1 MLGCGSGGRSQSTAG
16 RSSSVPGS
24 VGGLGP
30 LEGLEAIG
38 RQDVAVGPG
47 LRHLEIFTLKGLLTL
62 LWHGDRDAESVV
74 VLGGG
79 AMGGLLGPADG
90 FYHWLG
96 GELGAPGSGV
106 GVLRVGWRTP
116 NDLDRCTHDLL
127 AAIDLASR
135 SGARRAVTGG
145 HSFGGAVAVRA
156 GVALDELCA
165 GVVTFAT
172 QSAGCE
178 VVDQLSAPLLAFHGD
193 RDELLPLAC
202 SELVAEH
209 AGGGGELR
217 VCAGAGHL
225 MAEAAAQL
233 RADVP
238 TWIRARL
245 TA

>member
-1 MLGCGSGGRSQSTAG
+1 MPSRCRRPLRVA
-16 RSSSVPGS
+16 PDS
-24 VGGLGP
+24 VGGVGP

-38 RQDVAVGPG
+38 KQDVVVGPG
-47 LRHLEIFTLKGLLTL
+47 LRQLEIFTLKGLLTI

-90 FYHWLG
+90 LYPF
-96 GELGAPGSGV
+96 LGAELATPGSGSGI
-106 GVLRVGWRTP
+106 GVLRVGWRKP

-135 SGARRAVTGG
+135 SGARRAITGG

-225 MAEAAAQL
+225 LAEADARL

-238 TWIRARL
+238 AWIRARL

>member
-1 MLGCGSGGRSQSTAG
+1 
-16 RSSSVPGS
+16 
-24 VGGLGP
+24 LGP

-38 RQDVAVGPG
+38 RQDVTVAPG
-47 LRHLEIFTLKGLLTL
+47 VAHLEIFTLKGLLTL
-62 LWHGDRDAESVV
+62 LWHGDRDAEAVV

-90 FYHWLG
+90 LYPF
-96 GELGAPGSGV
+96 LGAELATPGSGI
-106 GVLRVGWRTP
+106 GVVRVGWRKP

-156 GVALDELCA
+156 GVALGELCA

-178 VVDQLSAPLLAFHGD
+178 VVPSLQAPLVAFHGD
-193 RDELLPLAC
+193 RDELLPLAA

-225 MAEAAAQL
+225 MAEA
-233 RADVP
+233 D
-238 TWIRARL
+238 ARL
-245 TA
+245 RDEVPAWIHARLAD

>member
-1 MLGCGSGGRSQSTAG
+1 MAR
-16 RSSSVPGS
+16 
-24 VGGLGP
+24 GP

-38 RQDVAVGPG
+38 RQDVTVAPG
-47 LRHLEIFTLKGLLTL
+47 LAHLEIFTLRGLLTI

-79 AMGGLLGPADG
+79 AMGGLVGPADG
-90 FYHWLG
+90 LYPYLG
-96 GELGAPGSGV
+96 GELATPGSGI
-106 GVLRVGWRTP
+106 GVLRIGWRTP

-156 GVALDELCA
+156 GVALGELCA

-178 VVDQLSAPLLAFHGD
+178 VVPSLQAPLLAFHGD
-193 RDELLPLAC
+193 RDELLPLAA

-225 MAEAAAQL
+225 MAEADAQL
-233 RADVP
+233 RDEVP
-238 TWIRARL
+238 AWIRARL
-245 TA
+245 AG

>member
-1 MLGCGSGGRSQSTAG
+1 MGPDP
-16 RSSSVPGS
+16 SSVGA
-24 VGGLGP
+24 LGP

-38 RQDVAVGPG
+38 RQDVTVAPG
-47 LRHLEIFTLKGLLTL
+47 VAHLEIFTLKGLLTL
-62 LWHGDRDAESVV
+62 LWHGDRDAEAVV

-90 FYHWLG
+90 LYPF
-96 GELGAPGSGV
+96 LGAELATPGSGI
-106 GVLRVGWRTP
+106 GVVRVGWRKP

-156 GVALDELCA
+156 GVALGELCA

-178 VVDQLSAPLLAFHGD
+178 VVPSLQAPLVAFHGD
-193 RDELLPLAC
+193 RDELLPLAA

-225 MAEAAAQL
+225 MAEA
-233 RADVP
+233 D
-238 TWIRARL
+238 ARL
-245 TA
+245 RDEVPAWIHARLAD

>member
-1 MLGCGSGGRSQSTAG
+1 MGAAG
-16 RSSSVPGS
+16 ASASAAPSRPSPVASASV
-24 VGGLGP
+24 GP

-38 RQDVAVGPG
+38 KQDVVVGPG
-47 LRHLEIFTLKGLLTL
+47 LRHLEIFTLRGLLTV
-62 LWHGDRDAESVV
+62 LWHGDPDAESVV

-90 FYHWLG
+90 LYPWLG
-96 GELGAPGSGV
+96 ADLAMPGSGI
-106 GVLRVGWRTP
+106 GVLRVGWRKP
-116 NDLDRCTHDLL
+116 NDMDRCTHDLL
-127 AAIDLASR
+127 AVIDLASR
-135 SGARRAVTGG
+135 SGARRAITGG

-225 MAEAAAQL
+225 MAEADAQL

-245 TA
+245 AG

>member
-1 MLGCGSGGRSQSTAG
+1 M
-16 RSSSVPGS
+16 PG
-24 VGGLGP
+24 GP

-38 RQDVAVGPG
+38 RQDVVVGPG
-47 LRHLEIFTLKGLLTL
+47 LAHLEIFTLRGLLTI
-62 LWHGDRDAESVV
+62 LWHGDRDAEDVV

-90 FYHWLG
+90 LYPF
-96 GELGAPGSGV
+96 LGAELATAGSGI
-106 GVLRVGWRTP
+106 GVLRVGWRKP

-127 AAIDLASR
+127 AAVDLASR

-156 GVALDELCA
+156 GVALGELCA

-178 VVDQLSAPLLAFHGD
+178 VVPSLQAPLLAFHGD
-193 RDELLPLAC
+193 RDELLPLAA
-202 SELVAEH
+202 SELVAWH

-217 VCAGAGHL
+217 VCEGSGHL
-225 MAEAAAQL
+225 MAEADAQL
-233 RADVP
+233 RAEVP
-238 TWIRARL
+238 AWIRGRL
-245 TA
+245 ADPA

>member
-1 MLGCGSGGRSQSTAG
+1 VSR
-16 RSSSVPGS
+16 
-24 VGGLGP
+24 GP

-38 RQDVAVGPG
+38 RQDVTVASG
-47 LRHLEIFTLKGLLTL
+47 LAHLEIFTLRGLLTI

-90 FYHWLG
+90 LYPYLG
-96 GELGAPGSGV
+96 TELATPGSGI
-106 GVLRVGWRTP
+106 GVLRIGWRKP

-156 GVALDELCA
+156 GVALGELCA

-178 VVDQLSAPLLAFHGD
+178 VVPSLQAPLLAFHGD
-193 RDELLPLAC
+193 RDELLPLAA

-225 MAEAAAQL
+225 MAEADARL
-233 RADVP
+233 RDEVP
-238 TWIRARL
+238 AWIRARL
-245 TA
+245 ADAVSGADEV

>member
-1 MLGCGSGGRSQSTAG
+1 MAR
-16 RSSSVPGS
+16 
-24 VGGLGP
+24 GP
-30 LEGLEAIG
+30 FEGLEAIG
-38 RQDVAVGPG
+38 RQDVTVAPG
-47 LRHLEIFTLKGLLTL
+47 LAHLEIFTLRGLLTI

-90 FYHWLG
+90 LYPYLG
-96 GELGAPGSGV
+96 TELATRGSGI
-106 GVLRVGWRTP
+106 GVLRIGWRKP

-156 GVALDELCA
+156 GVALGELCA

-178 VVDQLSAPLLAFHGD
+178 VVPSLQAPLLAFHGD
-193 RDELLPLAC
+193 RDELLPLAA

-225 MAEAAAQL
+225 MAEADAQL
-233 RADVP
+233 RDEVP
-238 TWIRARL
+238 AWIRARL
-245 TA
+245 AG